1 MPDARA
7 ATAAREPEIGADASQ
22 HSALAAVLPH
32 ILRTFRR
39 EPALALT
46 VAYLMVAL
54 AGIYYDYGFYRD
66 NFGIPIL
73 TLSQI
78 SDFLVAGIQQPV
90 ALALVA
96 LTLPLC
102 WLLDRLNARFNR
114 KHATRRDRLRSLPR
128 LKLWQKLQ
136 LYWVRWNLSDSN
148 RRLSQ
153 VMYLAIVLV
162 YSWLFV
168 SILAGHR
175 AKAIK
180 QGAGP
185 HVTVRLA
192 GEAADLRASAGT
204 TWSYLGAV
212 SNYVFV
218 YDPAA
223 RQSLVLPVNAIERI
237 QPGPVKDKPGLP
249 FPVVHVR

>member
-1 MPDARA
+1 MSGAAGDARA
-7 ATAAREPEIGADASQ
+7 RVAASTSGQ
-22 HSALAAVLPH
+22 YSALAPIVPH
-32 ILRTFRR
+32 ILRAFRR

-46 VAYLMVAL
+46 AAYLLLAM
-54 AGIYYDYGFYRD
+54 AGIYYDYGFYRE
-66 NFGIPIL
+66 NFGIPVL

-102 WLLDRLNARFNR
+102 WLIDRLNVRFNR
-114 KHATRRDRLRSLPR
+114 RHAVRHDRLRSLPH
-128 LKLWQKLQ
+128 LKFWQKLQ
-136 LYWVRWNLSDSN
+136 LYRARWNLSNSH
-148 RRLSQ
+148 RRMSQ
-153 VMYLAIVLV
+153 VMYLVIVLV
-162 YSWLFV
+162 YSWSFV
-168 SILAGHR
+168 SILAGYR

-180 QGAGP
+180 RGAGP
-185 HVTVRLA
+185 HVTVRLV

-218 YDPAA
+218 YDPGA

-237 QPGPVKDKPGLP
+237 RPEPVKGRPGLP
-249 FPVVHVR
+249 LPVVHVR